1 MCQDYYEYFVAI
13 RYHAWWP
20 SSGDPYYQYNI
31 PENTA
36 RIQYYPP
43 HPDGYYY
50 TPYAW
55 IDGNVRAAYNYN
67 AWGAMIM
74 NQYEVPSPLEIQLS
88 GIYDDNDRNGILSIN
103 ILATDEIAYD
113 NLHIMIALTESNI
126 FWRGPN
132 GTELHNQ
139 TMRDMI
145 PGATGTVISI
155 SEGESIQLIQEFSCP
170 DPIVERNAELV
181 VFAQAPSRD
190 GREILQSAK
199 IRIDDLTPTGIEDK
213 IEIPESIA
221 LGQNYPNP
229 FNAETKI
236 DFQTN
241 GGAVSLEVYDLT
253 GALVRTLIDG
263 SLEVGH
269 YSATWNGLDENDN
282 EVASG
287 VYFYRL
293 SGADSE
299 LVKRMTLLK

>member
-1 MCQDYYEYFVAI
+1 MCRDYPDHFVAI

-20 SSGDPYYQYNI
+20 SAGDPYYQYNI
-31 PENTA
+31 SENRA
-36 RIQYYPP
+36 RINYYPP
-43 HPDGYYY
+43 HTDGNRY
-50 TPYAW
+50 TPYSW
-55 IDGNVRAAYNYN
+55 IDGNIRSGFNYN
-67 AWGAMIM
+67 AWGSMIM
-74 NQYEVPSPLEIQLS
+74 NQYDVASPLEIQLS
-88 GIYDDNDRNGILSIN
+88 GTYDDIDKSGVLSID

-113 NLHIMIALTESNI
+113 ELHIMIALTESNI

-132 GTELHNQ
+132 GTEWHNQ

-155 SEGESIQLIQEFSCP
+155 SEGESIQLNQEFSCP
-170 DPIVERNAELV
+170 DPISTRGSQLV
-181 VFAQAPSRD
+181 VFAQAPQGL
-190 GREILQSAK
+190 GREVLQAAK
-199 IRIDDLTPTGIEDK
+199 IRIDDLTETGIEDE
-213 IEIPESIA
+213 IEIPGSIA

-229 FNAETKI
+229 FNAETMI

-263 SLEVGH
+263 SLEAGH
-269 YSATWNGLDENDN
+269 YSATWNGLDDNNND
-282 EVASG
+282 VASG

-299 LVKRMTLLK
+299 QVKRMTLLK